1 MDKKVGVLFVHGLGA
16 ATEDFAHDTIHELRE
31 RIAGRGLNRDE
42 IAWQSVYWHP
52 LLSEKENRLWVDL
65 AAQNDLNWAKLRKF
79 FINAFG
85 TVSAYGSAVDRPGSL
100 YQAIHGMVNESL
112 KGLREKLG
120 DQDKPL
126 LVIAHSFGSVIMSD
140 YIWDRQTGRDQ
151 ARLGTNPFERMETL
165 SGMVTLGS
173 SIPLSTVTC
182 DKIAAIEFPPPGLPA
197 ALMSKAKWLNLYD
210 SDDVLGW
217 PLRQLSES
225 YAKVVS
231 EDIEVSVG
239 NILTS
244 WNPTNHSAY
253 WTDDSVI
260 KPILYLL
267 STLLEAT
274 HAKPVPEVNESYM
287 GYPD

>member
-1 MDKKVGVLFVHGLGA
+1 MNKRVGVLFVHGLGA
-16 ATEDFAHDTIHELRE
+16 VPEDFAHDSIQELRE
-31 RIAGRGLNRDE
+31 RVAGRGLNRDE

-65 AAQNDLNWAKLRKF
+65 SAQNDLNWAKLRKF

-85 TVSAYGSAVDRPGSL
+85 TVTSYRSSGDRPGSM

-112 KGLREKLG
+112 KELREKLG
-120 DQDKPL
+120 GQDKPL
-126 LVIAHSFGSVIMSD
+126 LVIAHSFGSVIISD
-140 YIWDRQTGRDQ
+140 YIWDRQRGRDQ
-151 ARLGTNPFERMETL
+151 ARFGTSAFERMETL

-173 SIPLSTVTC
+173 NIPLFTV
-182 DKIAAIEFPPPGLPA
+182 DSDRIAAIDFPPPGLPA
-197 ALMSKAKWLNLYD
+197 ALEKKAKWLNLYD

-217 PLRQLSES
+217 PLRDLSES

-244 WNPTNHSAY
+244 WNPTNHAAY

-260 KPILYLL
+260 KPTLYLL
-267 STLLEAT
+267 SSVLEAT
-274 HAKPVPEVNESYM
+274 HVKPLPEVNESNL